1 MFQLCLNRKTDFL
14 YHALFADNNIVQY
27 FGKMLQENFVINENE
42 IYLYSC
48 LINIAQVEFTFFTKH
63 AYLYVYKMEKKIF
76 PPTSENDISLAHQ

>member
-1 MFQLCLNRKTDFL
+1 MFQLCLNRKSDSL

-27 FGKMLQENFVINENE
+27 FGEMLQENFVINENE

-63 AYLYVYKMEKKIF
+63 AYLYVY
-76 PPTSENDISLAHQ
+76 